1 MTSFPSHVDIEART
15 WTFSNISWG
24 TFLTP
29 REKCFVVVSV
39 KAHDKD
45 FFRFI
50 EDILSSIAVMNVPI
64 KDQNFFTQVYSI
76 LGRDSYIVEKAEA
89 RD

>member
-1 MTSFPSHVDIEART
+1 
-15 WTFSNISWG
+15 
-24 TFLTP
+24 
-29 REKCFVVVSV
+29 V

-64 KDQNFFTQVYSI
+64 KDQNFFTKVYSI

>member
-1 MTSFPSHVDIEART
+1 M
-15 WTFSNISWG
+15 
-24 TFLTP
+24 
-29 REKCFVVVSV
+29 

-50 EDILSSIAVMNVPI
+50 EDILSSITVMNVPV
-64 KDQNFFTQVYSI
+64 KDQNFFTHVYSI
-76 LGRDSYIVEKAEA
+76 LGRDRYIVKKAEA